1 MSRSL
6 RIAQVAP
13 PMERVPPE
21 KYGGTERVI
30 YELIREL
37 VRRGHDVTTFASA
50 DSQIPGRLIPTVPEA
65 LRPAGFDDD
74 PSGFFLSTI
83 LSAIDHQDEFD
94 VIHGHLE
101 WWTLL
106 LGRACRV
113 PVAATFHGR
122 IDLPWSRP
130 LVSEAAPTHLV
141 AISNSQAAAHPEIP
155 WTVVYNGLSLD
166 EAPFERRRPE
176 SLCFVG
182 RIARE
187 KGVVEAIEIAVQ
199 AEMPLKIAAKV
210 ATAGPEADYAE
221 NVFQPALRKAGSLV
235 EFLGE
240 LTGPERDQLFAESY
254 ASLMPGLWPEP
265 FGLSAIE
272 SLACGTPVIAR
283 RVGALPEIIRH
294 GTDGFFGDDPT
305 QMAFFLANVPD
316 LDRAAI
322 RASVID
328 RFSAARMADG
338 YEALYL
344 RMLDE
349 AGNEQA
355 AVATSG
361 GSTALVEGS
370 ERVVDM
376 AARKG
381 TTSGASKAG

>member
-1 MSRSL
+1 MSKRL

-21 KYGGTERVI
+21 RYGGTERVV
-30 YELIREL
+30 YELIAEL
-37 VRRGHDVTTFASA
+37 VRRGHDVTTFASG
-50 DSQIPGRLIPTVPEA
+50 DSDVPGRLVPTVPEA
-65 LRPAGFDDD
+65 LRPIGFEDD
-74 PSGFFLSTI
+74 PSGFFLAT
-83 LSAIDHQDEFD
+83 LLDVIDRQDEFD

-101 WWTLL
+101 WWTLM
-106 LGRACRV
+106 LGRSCRP

-122 IDLPWSRP
+122 IDNAWSRP
-130 LVSEAAPTHLV
+130 LIASAAPTRLV
-141 AISNSQAAAHPEIP
+141 GISNSQISAHPEVP

-166 EAPFERRRPE
+166 GAPFERRRAD

-182 RIARE
+182 RIALE
-187 KGVVEAIEIAVQ
+187 KGVVEAIDIAIR
-199 AEMPLKIAAKV
+199 ADMPLKIAAKV
-210 ATAGPEADYAE
+210 ATSGPEGDYAE

-240 LTGPERDQLFAESY
+240 LSGAERDQLFAESY

-272 SLACGTPVIAR
+272 SLACGTPVIGR

-294 GTDGFFGDDPT
+294 GTDGFFGDDAA
-305 QMAFFLANVPD
+305 QMAFFLPSVAD

-322 RASVID
+322 RESVID

-344 RMLDE
+344 RMLGE
-349 AGNEQA
+349 AEEEGQQA
-355 AVATSG
+355 ATAD
-361 GSTALVEGS
+361 GSRIVEGS
-370 ERVVDM
+370 ERIVAM
-376 AARKG
+376 ADRKVPTG
-381 TTSGASKAG
+381 TSKAG